1 MRARSFT
8 FASLLISLSASISP
22 APAQADLQ
30 STDYPS
36 LQAAID
42 ANPGRTVYVPNGD
55 HLLTETVMIKTS
67 GTGLCGPGRL
77 VMTDASKDIINV
89 REANDVTIRD
99 IKLFRER
106 GKHDGGRNGIFA
118 AWCEG
123 LTVDGVS
130 VMNNCGENAGL
141 KIEHCTRLA
150 VRNCLVRDYKSV
162 TIDDRTGNSE
172 MGYAFRCVDG
182 NGMKFIDCQGAQIT
196 NNRIIETA
204 FRATKENR
212 DKYDLGKVTV
222 VPEKPGRATP
232 KGLKENPYTSN
243 WHQGSALFFGGQGNA
258 YYSVLSGNYIEN
270 AAQGFD
276 IHADYVT
283 VTGNVVNGA
292 MVGAKA
298 MHGSKHVIISNNQ
311 FSRVDLYGILVA
323 SGAAAHYAVEAS
335 GADRPAKGPNVD
347 GGTVIMGN
355 IISDYGFGDQYWSTG
370 SSPGA
375 SLYAIALEDEQAPTV
390 PPLRDVI
397 IANNVVYD
405 TGRDKVIVDGRPQ
418 VVPPRYLFALVAQV
432 RKDNLQTMKIH
443 GNIFHPGSAG
453 VANFEL
459 PPQ

>member
-1 MRARSFT
+1 MRACLT
-8 FASLLISLSASISP
+8 AFAGLLICLSAIVSS
-22 APAQADLQ
+22 ASAQADIQ

-42 ANPGRTVYVPNGD
+42 ANPGRIVYVPNGD
-55 HLLTETVMIKTS
+55 HLLTTTVIIKTS

-77 VMTDASKDIINV
+77 IMTDAFKDIIEV
-89 REANDVTIRD
+89 RDANDVTIRD

-118 AWCEG
+118 AWCDG
-123 LTVDGVS
+123 LTIDGVT
-130 VMNNCGENAGL
+130 VTNNCGENAGL
-141 KIEHCTRLA
+141 KIEHCTRLS
-150 VRNCLVRDYKSV
+150 VRNCVVRDYKSP
-162 TIDDRTGNSE
+162 TIDDRTANSD
-172 MGYAFRCVDG
+172 MGYAFKCVDG
-182 NGMKFIDCQGAQIT
+182 NGMKFMDCQGAQIT
-196 NNRIIETA
+196 NNRIIETV

-222 VPEKPGRATP
+222 IPEQPGRATP
-232 KGLKENPYTSN
+232 KGLEENPYTSN
-243 WHQGSALFFGGQGNA
+243 WHQGSALFFGGEGEGA
-258 YYSVLSGNYIEN
+258 YAVLSGNYIEN

-276 IHADYVT
+276 IHADYVS

-292 MVGAKA
+292 LVGAKA

-323 SGAAAHYAVEAS
+323 SGSAAHYAVEAS
-335 GADRPAKGPNVD
+335 GTDEPAKGPNVD
-347 GGTVIMGN
+347 GGSVIIGN
-355 IISDYGFGDQYWSTG
+355 IISDYGFGDQYWSTS

-375 SLYAIALEDEQAPTV
+375 SLYAIAIEDQQLPTI
-390 PPLRDVI
+390 PPLRDVVV
-397 IANNVVYD
+397 ANNVVYD

-418 VVPPRYLFALVAQV
+418 VAPPRYLFALVAQV
-432 RKDNLQTMKIH
+432 PEVNLQTMRIH

-453 VANFEL
+453 VCNFEL

>member
-1 MRARSFT
+1 MRHFITA
-8 FASLLISLSASISP
+8 FASLLVCLSAWMCP
-22 APAQADLQ
+22 APALGDIQ

-42 ANPGRTVYVPNGD
+42 ANPGRMIYVPNGD
-55 HLLTETVMIKTS
+55 HLLTTTVMIKTT

-77 VMTDASKDIINV
+77 VMTVASQDIIHV

-118 AWCEG
+118 AWCED
-123 LTVDGVS
+123 LTIDGVS
-130 VMNNCGENAGL
+130 VTNNCGENAGL
-141 KIEHCTRLA
+141 KIEHCTRLM
-150 VRNCLVRDYKSV
+150 VRNCVVRDYKSL
-162 TIDDRTGNSE
+162 TIDDRTGNSD
-172 MGYAFRCVDG
+172 MGYAFKCVDG
-182 NGMKFIDCQGAQIT
+182 NGMKFIDCQGAQIV
-196 NNRIIETA
+196 NNRVIETI
-204 FRATKENR
+204 FRATEENR

-222 VPEKPGRATP
+222 IPENPGRATP
-232 KGLKENPYTSN
+232 KGLKEKPYTSN
-243 WHQGSALFFGGQGNA
+243 WHQGSAFFFGGEGA
-258 YYSVLSGNYIEN
+258 GYYSVLSGNYVEN

-283 VTGNVVNGA
+283 VTGNIVNGA
-292 MVGAKA
+292 LVGAKA
-298 MHGSKHVIISNNQ
+298 MHGSKHVVISNNQ

-323 SGAAAHYAVEAS
+323 SGSAAHYAIES
-335 GADRPAKGPNVD
+335 DGTDRPAKGPNVD

-375 SLYAIALEDEQAPTV
+375 SLYAISLENDSAPTV

-397 IANNVVYD
+397 VANNVVYD

-418 VVPPRYLFALVAQV
+418 VVPPRYQFALVAQLPED
-432 RKDNLQTMKIH
+432 KLQTIKVH
-443 GNIFHPGSAG
+443 GNIFHSGSAG

>member
-1 MRARSFT
+1 MRLFIST
-8 FASLLISLSASISP
+8 FASLLTCLSGLAAP
-22 APAQADLQ
+22 APAHTDVQ

-42 ANPGRTVYVPNGD
+42 ANPGRMVYVPNGD
-55 HLLTETVMIKTS
+55 HLLTETVMIKTT

-89 REANDVTIRD
+89 RDANDVTIRD

-118 AWCEG
+118 ANCEG
-123 LTVDGVS
+123 LTIDGVT
-130 VMNNCGENAGL
+130 VVNNCGENAGL
-141 KIEHCTRLA
+141 KIEHCTRLT
-150 VRNCLVRDYKSV
+150 VRNCLVRDYKAL
-162 TIDDRTGNSE
+162 TIDDRTRNPE
-172 MGYAFRCVDG
+172 AGYAFKCVDG
-182 NGMKFIDCQGAQIT
+182 NGMKFMDCKGAQIT
-196 NNRIIETA
+196 NNRIIETV

-222 VPEKPGRATP
+222 VPDTPGRHTP

-243 WHQGSALFFGGQGNA
+243 WHQGSALFFGEQGEGA
-258 YYSVLSGNYIEN
+258 VLSGNYIEN

-283 VTGNVVNGA
+283 VTGNIVNGA
-292 MVGAKA
+292 LVGAKA

-311 FSRVDLYGILVA
+311 FSRVDLYGILLA
-323 SGAAAHYAVEAS
+323 SGSGSRHAAEAG
-335 GADRPAKGPNVD
+335 GADEPAEGPNVD
-347 GGTVIMGN
+347 GGAVIMGN
-355 IISDYGFGDQYWSTG
+355 IISDYGFGDQYWSTS

-375 SLYAIALEDEQAPTV
+375 SLYAISLEEEPDA
-390 PPLRDVI
+390 PPLRDVV

-418 VVPPRYLFALVAQV
+418 VVPPRYQFALMARV
-432 RKDNLQTMKIH
+432 RQDSFETMKIH
-443 GNIFHPGSAG
+443 GNIFHPGSSG
-453 VANFEL
+453 VSNHEL

>member
-1 MRARSFT
+1 MRRLIST
-8 FASLLISLSASISP
+8 FASLLTCLSASVFA
-22 APAQADLQ
+22 APARADIQ

-42 ANPGRTVYVPNGD
+42 ANPGRTIYVPNGD
-55 HLLTETVMIKTS
+55 HLLTTTVMITTT

-106 GKHDGGRNGIFA
+106 GKHDDGRNGIFA

-123 LTVDGVS
+123 LTIDGVS
-130 VMNNCGENAGL
+130 VTNNCGENAGL
-141 KIEHCTRLA
+141 KIEHCTRLT
-150 VRNCLVRDYKSV
+150 VRNCVVRDYKSL
-162 TIDDRTGNSE
+162 TIDDRTGNPD
-172 MGYAFRCVDG
+172 MGYAFKCVDG
-182 NGMKFIDCQGAQIT
+182 NGMKFMDCKGAQIT
-196 NNRIIETA
+196 NNRIIETV

-212 DKYDLGKVTV
+212 DMYDLGKVTV
-222 VPEKPGRATP
+222 IPEKPGRATP
-232 KGLKENPYTSN
+232 KDLQANPYISN
-243 WHQGSALFFGGQGNA
+243 WHQGSALFFGEQGEG
-258 YYSVLSGNYIEN
+258 SVLSGNYIEN

-283 VTGNVVNGA
+283 VTGNIVNGA
-292 MVGAKA
+292 IVGAKA

-311 FSRVDLYGILVA
+311 FSRVDVYGILLA
-323 SGAAAHYAVEAS
+323 SGAASHYAVEAN
-335 GADRPAKGPNVD
+335 GTDEPAKGPNVD
-347 GGTVIMGN
+347 GGTVITGN

-375 SLYAIALEDEQAPTV
+375 SLYAISLEEEADA

-397 IANNVVYD
+397 IANNIVYD
-405 TGRDKVIVDGRPQ
+405 TGRDRVIVDGRPQ
-418 VVPPRYLFALVAQV
+418 VVPPRYLFALVARV
-432 RKDNLQTMKIH
+432 SDDTLQTLRIH
-443 GNIFHPGSAG
+443 GNIFHPGAAG
-453 VANFEL
+453 VSNFDL

>member
-1 MRARSFT
+1 MRPFIPT
-8 FASLLISLSASISP
+8 FASLLTCLSGLMTA
-22 APAQADLQ
+22 APAHAEVR

-42 ANPGRTVYVPNGD
+42 ANPGRTVYVPDGD
-55 HLLTETVMIKTS
+55 HLLTTTVMIKTA

-77 VMTDASKDIINV
+77 VMADPSQDIIHV

-118 AWCEG
+118 ASCEG
-123 LTVDGVS
+123 LTIDGVS
-130 VMNNCGENAGL
+130 VINNCGENAGL
-141 KIEHCTRLA
+141 KVEHCTRLT
-150 VRNCLVRDYKSV
+150 VRNCVVRDYKAL
-162 TIDDRTGNSE
+162 TIDDRTRNPE
-172 MGYAFRCVDG
+172 AGYAFKCVDG
-182 NGMKFIDCQGAQIT
+182 NGMKFMDCKGAQIT
-196 NNRIIETA
+196 NNRIVETV

-222 VPEKPGRATP
+222 VPDKPGRYTP

-243 WHQGSALFFGGQGNA
+243 WHQGSALFFGEQGEG
-258 YYSVLSGNYIEN
+258 SVLSGNYIEN

-283 VTGNVVNGA
+283 VTGNIVNGA
-292 MVGAKA
+292 FVGAKA

-311 FSRVDLYGILVA
+311 FSRVDLYGILLA
-323 SGAAAHYAVEAS
+323 SGAASHYAVEA
-335 GADRPAKGPNVD
+335 GGTDKPAKGPNVD
-347 GGTVIMGN
+347 GGAVIMGN
-355 IISDYGFGDQYWSTG
+355 IISDYGFGDQYWSSS

-375 SLYAIALEDEQAPTV
+375 SLYAISLEEEPDA
-390 PPLRDVI
+390 PPLRDVV

-405 TGRDKVIVDGRPQ
+405 TGRDKVIDGGRPQ
-418 VVPPRYLFALVAQV
+418 VVPPRYQFALMAQV
-432 RKDNLQTMKIH
+432 REDSFKTLKIH
-443 GNIFHPGSAG
+443 GNIFHPGSSGAS
-453 VANFEL
+453 NYEL